1 MFNFFERIQTF
12 SKILILATL
21 LGSLGP
27 TIAYSGLPPF
37 RIVIDP
43 GHGGRD
49 EGTIYHEGSLR
60 LSEKQITLRLA
71 HQVQRILKKKGYSVI
86 LTRTDDRE
94 LSLPSRTALA
104 NRLKANLFISI
115 HMNQSHGGLAQG
127 VETYIMNHTSDASS
141 RRLARLENSVL
152 GNHLTQEGGSDV
164 ALILKD
170 LRLDSN
176 LSESKRLACL
186 VQDQLVS
193 ATSQPINFKK
203 RNRGVK
209 QGLFYVLLGADMP
222 SILVEAG
229 FLSHAW
235 DRALVL
241 SSSGQELIG
250 DAISKAVDTFAQTQ
264 KQKSLALSRIHS
276 CQVKES
282 SSRY

>member
-1 MFNFFERIQTF
+1 MFNFLKRLQTIYPPIF
-12 SKILILATL
+12 FQLIYGL
-21 LGSLGP
+21 LSAD
-27 TIAYSGLPPF
+27 TTFAGLPPF
-37 RIVIDP
+37 RVVIDP

-49 EGTIYHEGSLR
+49 EGTIYHDGSLR

-71 HQVQRILKKKGYSVI
+71 QEVQKILQKKGYSVI
-86 LTRTDDRE
+86 LTRSDDRE

-115 HMNQSHGGLAQG
+115 HMNQSQGGLAQG

-141 RRLARLENSVL
+141 RRLARLENSVI
-152 GNHLTQEGGSDV
+152 GSAVSQNGGSDV

-186 VQDQLVS
+186 VQNQLVS
-193 ATSQPINFKK
+193 ATSQDSNSKR

-229 FLSHAW
+229 FLSHPW
-235 DRALVL
+235 DRSLVL
-241 SSSGQELIG
+241 SSPGQRLMGEAIG
-250 DAISKAVDTFAQTQ
+250 DAVDTFAQTQ
-264 KQKSLALSRIHS
+264 RDRSVAISKLHS
-276 CQVKES
+276 CQVK
-282 SSRY
+282 